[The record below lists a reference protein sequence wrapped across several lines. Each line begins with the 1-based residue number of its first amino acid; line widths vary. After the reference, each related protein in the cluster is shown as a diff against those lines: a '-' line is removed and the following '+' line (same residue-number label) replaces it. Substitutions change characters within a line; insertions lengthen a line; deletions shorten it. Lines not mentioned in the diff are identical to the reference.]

1 MSRPDATPVT
11 VTTDSSFG
19 DGTIR
24 ESHPAFGMVSITH
37 TQGRRHLFGSALES
51 HQNYVVLRIKR
62 AERNHS
68 LGRDWFFA
76 REQYIEIA
84 LSHAQYAAMIST
96 PNTGDGV
103 PCTIAWVKG
112 EGMIPDFEPTE
123 TETAKVR
130 ATVEEKTRAL
140 EGALREARAEIE
152 KLLEKSPAKTRN
164 AVLGALD
171 TASRKSVGGVPFY
184 VESVRE
190 AVEKTV
196 SHAKAEVESFITSA
210 VHRIGLGEIA
220 KRGED
225 ALKLL
230 SGPAEKHDDVE
241 GS

>member
-1 MSRPDATPVT
+1 MTRPEATPVT

-19 DGTIR
+19 DGTQR
-24 ESHPAFGMVSITH
+24 ENHPAFGMVSITH
-37 TQGRRHLFGSALES
+37 TTGQRHLFGSALES
-51 HQNYVVLRIKR
+51 HQHYVTLRVKR

-76 REQYIEIA
+76 RSQIVEIA

-103 PCTIAWVKG
+103 PCTLQWVVD
-112 EGMIPDFEPTE
+112 EGVIPDFEQTE

-152 KLLEKSPAKTRN
+152 KLLEKSPAKTRASVLATLDR
-164 AVLGALD
+164 AVHK
-171 TASRKSVGGVPFY
+171 TIGGVPFY
-184 VESVRE
+184 AESVRE

-196 SHAKAEVESFITSA
+196 SHAKAEVEAFVASA
-210 VHRIGLGEIA
+210 IYRVGLGEIA
-220 KRGED
+220 KRGAD

-230 SGPAEKHDDVE
+230 DGPVRPDDVE
-241 GS
+241 GQ